1 MSRVARFGSRRTTV
15 LASTEA
21 GEEKKVYIKNQRND
35 LQKKKNFLRG
45 ASVFKDV
52 KGMVDD
58 DMKQQFSSDLVGEM
72 QDSPNYV
79 LEKDGF
85 EFHLAKDFGFCWGVE
100 RSINLAY
107 SAVETFPDSK
117 LHITNE
123 LIHNPQ
129 VNGHLKYVVGN
140 QKTKAK
146 RDGTARLPR
155 PSFFLSPSQPSRNCS
170 LVRSRTAG
178 LVTTTHDTSPPS
190 VIPLIFF
197 APGRRT

>member
-1 MSRVARFGSRRTTV
+1 MGRGNNSCHPACVALLVTACHWQAGSAFSAPRFRPVSRVARFGSRRTTV

-79 LEKDGF
+79 LEQDGF

-129 VNGHLKYVVGN
+129 VNGHLK
-140 QKTKAK
+140 
-146 RDGTARLPR
+146 
-155 PSFFLSPSQPSRNCS
+155 
-170 LVRSRTAG
+170 
-178 LVTTTHDTSPPS
+178 
-190 VIPLIFF
+190 
-197 APGRRT
+197 